1 LDSANYIALT
11 RQTGLLKELQ
21 ITANNIA
28 NASTTGY
35 RAEGVVFA
43 EVIKAGNSEGGSVSM
58 TDARVRYT
66 SEIDGGVSQTSG
78 KFDVAIQGAGFF
90 QVETPNGERC
100 AHPWHSSIIQKGN
113 TKMQALKIAAT
124 GMDAQQMRVEV
135 ISNNL
140 ANMSTTAYN
149 ARRAE
154 FADLHYQQIRSPGT
168 VNASDGTIL
177 PAGVQLG
184 LGVRPS
190 AISMD
195 VEQGSIRATGGQLDV
210 AIEGSGYLEIELPS
224 GGQAYTRDGALK
236 MTGDGEIVTSEG
248 YTIVP
253 EITVP
258 DDARS
263 VTINADGEVYA
274 SFLDNT
280 DDQLLGQLNLSTFSN
295 DKGLEAIGS
304 NMYLETTASGA
315 AIVGEPGIDG
325 RGTFRQ
331 GYLEES
337 SVDPVREITELIA
350 AQRGY
355 ELNAKVIT
363 AADQMLGATT
373 QIR

>member
-1 LDSANYIALT
+1 
-11 RQTGLLKELQ
+11 
-21 ITANNIA
+21 
-28 NASTTGY
+28 
-35 RAEGVVFA
+35 
-43 EVIKAGNSEGGSVSM
+43 
-58 TDARVRYT
+58 
-66 SEIDGGVSQTSG
+66 
-78 KFDVAIQGAGFF
+78 
-90 QVETPNGERC
+90 
-100 AHPWHSSIIQKGN
+100 
-113 TKMQALKIAAT
+113 MQALKIAAT

-154 FADLHYQQIRSPGT
+154 FADLHYQQVRSPGT
-168 VNASDGTIL
+168 VNAADGTVL

-210 AIEGSGYLEIELPS
+210 AIEGNGYLEIALPS

-248 YTIVP
+248 YSIVP

-258 DDARS
+258 DDART

-274 SFLDNT
+274 TFLDNT
-280 DDQLLGQLNLSTFSN
+280 APQLLGELNLTSFSN
-295 DKGLEAIGS
+295 EKGLEAIGS
-304 NMYLETTASGA
+304 NMYLETVASGN
-315 AIVGEPGIDG
+315 AIVGQPGTDG

-337 SVDPVREITELIA
+337 SVDPVREITELIS